1 MKPIDE
7 WWDNRVEIPDT
18 NVEGAWKAKRYTVD
32 ELVAGNYRL
41 DKCGY
46 PHEEEEILPPD
57 QLVSQYRSDKA
68 RIEGEIDELLGKI
81 MALLG
86 DGEEVSA

>member
-1 MKPIDE
+1 MRPVDE
-7 WWDNRVEIPDT
+7 WWENRVEIPDGT
-18 NVEGAWKAKRYTVD
+18 VEGAWKAKKYTID

-57 QLVSQYRSDKA
+57 QLVSQYRMDKA
-68 RIEGEIDELLGKI
+68 RIEGEIESLLDQI
-81 MALLG
+81 MSMLA
-86 DGEEVSA
+86 DGEE